1 MPADNYRHSG
11 VPMHRTI
18 RVAVSAL
25 ALAAGLGVSTS
36 ALAAGKAADVTARRM
51 ENAETD
57 TENWMSHGRTWGE
70 QRFSPLKQINT
81 SNVSRLGLAWFAD
94 LGTYKGVTATPLVID
109 GVLYNISAMDIATAY
124 DATNGTV
131 LWTYDP
137 RFTPEQSA
145 IACCGPT
152 SRGLAAW
159 NGKVIIGALD
169 GSLIALDAKTGKLVW
184 RTQTADPGQPISITG
199 APRVTKDG
207 LVVIGNGGG
216 DLGARGYMNAFDADT
231 GKMVWKFYI
240 VPGDPAKPD
249 GVASDSIMTMAAK
262 TWNGEWWKTGG
273 GGNNWDGIVYD
284 PKLDIVYFGTGNG
297 SPHPQAFRGDGGGDN
312 LFIGSIVAVDAKT
325 GKYKWHY
332 QEVPG
337 EQWDYDSTSPLML
350 ADLTLNGKQRQV
362 IMHAPKN
369 GFFYV
374 LDRATGELLSA
385 KNFVPNTW
393 ASHVDLKTGRPA
405 IFASAM
411 VTTQPKLITPNAAHN
426 WNPIAYNPIAG
437 LVYIPVQEQWMVI
450 SRVEDGKF
458 QYRLGRTTIGSG
470 AMTPEQRREYNP
482 IVNQGDKGYT
492 LAWDPVKQEE
502 RFRIVSPFHFQG
514 GLLTTAGNLLVQGT
528 MQRTL
533 AIYSADKGEKL
544 WESPTMSVPVAGPIT
559 YSVKGKQYIAVNAGW
574 NQAIVHGL
582 NDGPEPFVNGPAKL
596 VVYALDAKGVTLPP
610 MPAAETLSAPPRDRQ
625 AADKVAK
632 GAEVFAK
639 ICATCHGQNAI
650 GSDKKDLRFIKPQS
664 HTDFNDIVLRGKFA
678 EKGMVAIKDITQE
691 EADAV
696 HAYIIQRGQE
706 DWVGSIA
713 QPAPRQQPQAPQPQQ
728 R

>member
-1 MPADNYRHSG
+1 MRHSRRLS
-11 VPMHRTI
+11 VLCLA
-18 RVAVSAL
+18 VAASCGSAFN
-25 ALAAGLGVSTS
+25 AWS
-36 ALAAGKAADVTARRM
+36 AGKVADVNAKRM
-51 ENAETD
+51 ENAESD
-57 TENWMSHGRTWGE
+57 AANWMSHGRTWGE
-70 QRFSPLKQINT
+70 QRFSPLKQINDK
-81 SNVSRLGLAWFAD
+81 NVSRLGLAWYAE
-94 LGTYKGVTATPLVID
+94 LGTYKGVAATPLVID
-109 GVLYNISAMDIATAY
+109 GVLYNISAMDITTAY
-124 DATNGTV
+124 DATNGKV

-137 RFTPEQSA
+137 RITPEQA
-145 IACCGPT
+145 AVACCGPY

-159 NGKVIIGALD
+159 EGKLIIGALD
-169 GSLIALDAKTGKLVW
+169 GSLIALDAKTGKQLW

-216 DLGARGYMNAFDADT
+216 DLGARGYMNAFDVNT

-240 VPGDPAKPD
+240 VPGDPAKAD
-249 GVASDSIMTMAAK
+249 GVASDDIMRDLAIK

-297 SPHPQAFRGDGGGDN
+297 SPHPQAFRTPGGGDN

-337 EQWDYDSTSPLML
+337 EQWDYDSTSPLTL
-350 ADLTLNGKQRQV
+350 ADLTINGKPRQV

-393 ASHVDLKTGRPA
+393 ASHIDLKTGRPA
-405 IFASAM
+405 IYPEAM
-411 VTTQPKLITPNAAHN
+411 VTTTPKLITPNAAHN
-426 WNPIAYNPIAG
+426 WNPQAYSPLTG

-450 SRVEDGKF
+450 SRAEDGKF
-458 QYRLGRTTIGSG
+458 QFRLGRTTIGSG
-470 AMTPEQRREYNP
+470 TVTPAQRAEFNK
-482 IVNQGDKGYT
+482 IVNTSDKGYT

-502 RFRIVSPFHFQG
+502 RWRIVNPFHFQG
-514 GLLTTAGNLLVQGT
+514 GLLATGGNLLVQGT
-528 MQRTL
+528 MMRSL
-533 AIYSADKGEKL
+533 AIYAADSGKKL
-544 WESPTMSVPVAGPIT
+544 WESPTISVPVAGPIT

-596 VVYALDAKGVTLPP
+596 VVYALDAKGVKLPP
-610 MPAAETLSAPPRDRQ
+610 APAPESLSPPPRNT
-625 AADKVAK
+625 AEPAVVAK
-632 GAEVFAK
+632 GAEVFAR
-639 ICATCHGQNAI
+639 ICAACHGQNAI
-650 GSDKKDLRFIKPQS
+650 GSDRKDLRFIKPQS
-664 HTDFNDIVLRGKFA
+664 HADFNDIVLRGKFA
-678 EKGMVAIKDITQE
+678 ERGMVAIKDITQE

-696 HAYIIQRGQE
+696 HAYIIARGNE

-713 QPAPRQQPQAPQPQQ
+713 QPRQQPASPQPQQ

>member
-1 MPADNYRHSG
+1 MTNSRL
-11 VPMHRTI
+11 
-18 RVAVSAL
+18 SAL
-25 ALAAGLGVSTS
+25 IAGSIAIS
-36 ALAAGKAADVTARRM
+36 AVFSPAWSAGKAADVTARRM
-51 ENAETD
+51 ENADKESG
-57 TENWMSHGRTWGE
+57 NWMSHGRTWGE
-70 QRFSPLKQINT
+70 QRFSPLKQINE
-81 SNVSRLGLAWFAD
+81 SNVGRLGLAWFAD

-109 GVLYNISAMDIATAY
+109 GVLYNISAMDITTAY

-137 RFTPEQSA
+137 RLTPEQA
-145 IACCGPT
+145 AVACCGPV

-159 NGKVIIGALD
+159 EGKLFIGALD
-169 GSLIALDAKTGKLVW
+169 GSLIGLDAKTGKQLW

-216 DLGARGYMNAFDADT
+216 DLGARGYMNAFDANT

-240 VPGDPAKPD
+240 VPGDPSKPD
-249 GVASDSIMTMAAK
+249 GVASDSIMEMAAR

-273 GGNNWDGIVYD
+273 GGNNWDAIVYD
-284 PKLDIVYFGTGNG
+284 PKLDLVYFGTGNG
-297 SPHPQAFRGDGGGDN
+297 SPHPQAFRTPGGGDN

-337 EQWDYDSTSPLML
+337 DEWDYDSTSPLVL
-350 ADLTLNGKQRQV
+350 AELTLNGKLRQV
-362 IMHAPKN
+362 IMHAPKD

-393 ASHVDLKTGRPA
+393 ASHVDLKTGRPV
-405 IFASAM
+405 IYPEAM
-411 VTTQPKLITPNAAHN
+411 VEVEPRLITPNAAHN
-426 WNPIAYNPIAG
+426 WNPMSYSPLTG
-437 LVYIPVQEQWMVI
+437 LVYIPIQEQWMII
-450 SRVEDGKF
+450 SRIEDGKF
-458 QYRLGRTTIGSG
+458 QFRLGRTTIGSG
-470 AMTPEQRREYNP
+470 NANPELRREFNQK
-482 IVNQGDKGYT
+482 VNNGDKGYT
-492 LAWDPVKQEE
+492 LAWDPVTQTE
-502 RFRIVSPFHFQG
+502 RFRIDAPFFFSG
-514 GLLTTAGNLLVQGT
+514 GTMVTAGNLLVQGT
-528 MQRTL
+528 MSRTL
-533 AIYSADKGEKL
+533 AIYTADKGRKL

-559 YSVKGKQYIAVNAGW
+559 YSVNGRQYIAVNAGW

-582 NDGPEPFVNGPAKL
+582 NNHDEPFVNGPAKL
-596 VVYALDAKGVTLPP
+596 VVYALDAKGVALPP
-610 MPAAETLSAPPRDRQ
+610 LPAAETLSAPPRDRQ
-625 AADKVAK
+625 PADKVAA
-632 GAEVFAK
+632 GAVVFAR

-664 HTDFNDIVLRGKFA
+664 HTDFNDIVLRGKF
-678 EKGMVAIKDITQE
+678 KDRGMVAITDISQE

-696 HAYIIQRGQE
+696 HAYIIARGQE
-706 DWVGSIA
+706 DWVQSIA
-713 QPAPRQQPQAPQPQQ
+713 QPPAR